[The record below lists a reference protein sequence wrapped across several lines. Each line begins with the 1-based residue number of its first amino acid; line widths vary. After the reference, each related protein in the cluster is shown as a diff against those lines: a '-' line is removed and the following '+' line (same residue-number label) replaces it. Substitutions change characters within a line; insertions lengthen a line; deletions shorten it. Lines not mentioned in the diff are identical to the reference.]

1 MQPIYDWFR
10 TFYERTG
17 INLTFIYDDF
27 DRARMVKGFFLTL
40 ELSVI
45 TIILSVLVGIA
56 GAWLQGSKL
65 VWIRRIVAGFISFF
79 RNTPP
84 LVQIYF
90 FYFGLGYL
98 LPRVPDGSGALIPMV
113 SNLQWA
119 IISLSLFAGA
129 FNIEIFRS
137 GIEAIPK
144 STVEAA
150 TSFGLS
156 RWQTYRLIVLPMAIR
171 VCLPALGNNLV
182 NLVKTTN
189 LAYAI
194 AVPELLYVSKQIWSD
209 ATNVRE
215 MMIFVL
221 FAYLFLVFV
230 LVGVLSAIERRL
242 AIPGFGLQRAKD
254 MPRYGDVV
262 VPAAGVATETEEES
276 RPAIARIAIL
286 FVVMVGIGTTMAL
299 AQHTGSAKATAG
311 EVLTRWA
318 PLLLWGFAFNIL
330 ISIAAMAL
338 GTLAGVP
345 VGIAQLSRFAALRI
359 PARAVTQIFRNS
371 PWLVLLFLC
380 VFLIPFEIRIF
391 GLRIPFPDLAKA
403 ILGFA
408 LPVMAN
414 TSEIVRGAILSIATG
429 QWDGARALGLN
440 RLQTLQLVILP
451 QSVKRMLPPWMNLY
465 SLIAMSTVNA
475 SVVGV
480 NEMIT
485 LTSQVHAA
493 EGSRPELLA
502 PLYAFVLVCFFVYC
516 YPIGKWT
523 QALERRY
530 QFKS

>member
-1 MQPIYDWFR
+1 
-10 TFYERTG
+10 
-17 INLTFIYDDF
+17 
-27 DRARMVKGFFLTL
+27 MVKGFFLTL
-40 ELSVI
+40 ELAVV
-45 TIILSVLVGIA
+45 TIIVSILVGIA

-65 VWIRRIVAGFISFF
+65 KWIRRIVAAFISFF

-98 LPRVPDGSGALIPMV
+98 LPRVPDGSGALIPMI
-113 SNLQWA
+113 SNVEWA

-144 STVEAA
+144 STVEAG
-150 TSFGLS
+150 TSLGLS
-156 RWQTYRLIVLPMAIR
+156 RWQTYRLIVLPIAIR
-171 VCLPALGNNLV
+171 ICLPALGNNLV

-221 FAYLFLVFV
+221 FAYLLLVFA
-230 LVGVLSAIERRL
+230 LVGILNAIERGL
-242 AIPGFGLQRAKD
+242 AIPGFGQDRGKD

-262 VPAAGVATETEEES
+262 VPVPAVAPSGKET
-276 RPAIARIAIL
+276 RPAIARIVLL
-286 FVVMVGIGTTMAL
+286 FVLIVGVGATMAL
-299 AQHTGSAKATAG
+299 AQQPAVAKASST
-311 EVLTRWA
+311 EVLMRWA

-330 ISIAAMAL
+330 ISVLAMAV
-338 GTLAGVP
+338 GTAAGVP
-345 VGIAQLSRFAALRI
+345 VGIAQLSRFASLRI
-359 PARAVTQIFRNS
+359 GARIVTQLFRNS

-380 VFLIPFEIRIF
+380 VFLIPFEIRAF
-391 GLRIPFPDLAKA
+391 GLRIPFPDWAKA
-403 ILGFA
+403 ILGFS

-414 TSEIVRGAILSIATG
+414 TSEIVRGAILSLPTG
-429 QWDGARALGLN
+429 QWDGALALGLT
-440 RLQTLQLVILP
+440 RRQALWLVILP

-480 NEMIT
+480 SEMIT

-502 PLYAFVLVCFFVYC
+502 PLYAFALVCFFLYC

-530 QFKS
+530 QLRY